1 MALIKSPNCGE
12 EISDRGKICP
22 PCKFGL
28 DKDYLAAKKR
38 ELIDEGVRQY
48 QETDEYKRAKQEEE
62 RLSKLPCCPIC
73 GSKDHVRRI
82 SALNRSLSVIA
93 WGLASSKIGKQ
104 YECTVCKHK
113 W

>member
-1 MALIKSPNCGE
+1 MALIKCPNCGE

-22 PCKFGL
+22 HCKFWF
-28 DKDYLAAKKR
+28 DKDYLATKKR

-48 QETDEYKRAKQEEE
+48 QETDEYKREKQEEE